1 MPAALRS
8 PQHRRYMH
16 RVPSFPTF
24 MAREDGDDSNR
35 GVQSH
40 RPPVRLLDQLH
51 EQMRLRHMSPKTEK
65 SYRHWVVR
73 FILFHGKRHPAEMGA
88 PEITAFLSAL
98 AAEDDVAPSTQNQ
111 ARAALLFLY
120 RWVLD
125 RDVERLDEI
134 VTARARRHL
143 PVVMAREEIVALL
156 GVMSGVPRLVAHL
169 LYGSGMRLSE
179 ALRLRVKDIDFA
191 NHQIIIRS
199 GKGRKDR
206 HALLPERL
214 RDPLRAQLE
223 QVRKTHRRDRARGC
237 GFVEL
242 PDALGRKLPGASSE
256 LAWQWVFPATRTYL
270 HRPSGERRRHHL
282 HGTVIQRAVKRAT
295 IDSGLNKRVTCH
307 TFRHSFATH
316 LLADGYDIRTV
327 QDLLG
332 HVDVRTTMVYTHVLN
347 RGPSGVRSP
356 ADRLAD
362 PSPLPRL
369 SDPPR
374 SLTRAPKPSANWKKR
389 K

>member
-1 MPAALRS
+1 
-8 PQHRRYMH
+8 
-16 RVPSFPTF
+16 
-24 MAREDGDDSNR
+24 
-35 GVQSH
+35 
-40 RPPVRLLDQLH
+40 
-51 EQMRLRHMSPKTEK
+51 
-65 SYRHWVVR
+65 
-73 FILFHGKRHPAEMGA
+73 MGA

-98 AAEDDVAPSTQNQ
+98 AAEDNVAPSTQNQ

-125 RDVERLDEI
+125 RDVDRLDEI

-143 PVVMAREEIVALL
+143 PVVLARTEIVALL
-156 GVMSGVPRLVAHL
+156 GVMSGVPRLVVHL
-169 LYGSGMRLSE
+169 PYGSGMRLTE
-179 ALRLRVKDIDFA
+179 ALKLRVKDIDFA

-214 RDPLRAQLE
+214 REPLRAQLE
-223 QVRKTHRRDRARGC
+223 QVRRTHRRGR
-237 GFVEL
+237 GFVAL

-256 LAWQWVFPATRTYL
+256 LGWQLVFPATRTYL
-270 HRPSGERRRHHL
+270 DRASGERRRHHL
-282 HGTVIQRAVKRAT
+282 QPTVIQKAIKRAG
-295 IDSGLNKRVTCH
+295 IDSGLTKRVTCH
-307 TFRHSFATH
+307 AFRHSFATH

-332 HVDVRTTMVYTHVLN
+332 HVDVRTTMIYTHVLN

-369 SDPPR
+369 SNPPR
-374 SLTRAPKPSANWKKR
+374 GLTRDPKPSANWKKR
-389 K
+389 E